1 MLEDLVRRP
10 ESARSRR
17 RSRSPGPGGG
27 ECSVDEEQRRMETMK
42 VHFELLKHITTLDTA
57 SALIVVAIYRDIN
70 ANPIATALALVAFG
84 LSLVVAVYGM
94 IAVNAQIRLA
104 PMARRRRPEPRHFYQ
119 IWPPTLFVI
128 GVFVFVY
135 GYVVLFPL
143 PPNSE

>member
-1 MLEDLVRRP
+1 
-10 ESARSRR
+10 
-17 RSRSPGPGGG
+17 
-27 ECSVDEEQRRMETMK
+27 METMK

-104 PMARRRRPEPRHFYQ
+104 PMARGRRPEPRHFYQ